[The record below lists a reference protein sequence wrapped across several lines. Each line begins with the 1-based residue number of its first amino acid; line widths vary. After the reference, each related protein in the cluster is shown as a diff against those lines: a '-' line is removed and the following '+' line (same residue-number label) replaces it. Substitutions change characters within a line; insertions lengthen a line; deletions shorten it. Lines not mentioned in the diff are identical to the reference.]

1 MKAKKKSKAK
11 WIIIV
16 VVLAAIAAAVLYLR
30 SQSGNAQ
37 GRQNSNIRSATAE
50 TGTITTV
57 VSGSGILQSL
67 EAEEVTVPTGAEINV
82 ILVEP
87 GQRVAQGDLL
97 ATVDHT
103 SLRSALA
110 DIQGQINSLD
120 SQLERLKSATE
131 SSYIKAGV
139 SGRVKA
145 IYAAEGDSVSAAA
158 AEYGGLML
166 LSLDGKM
173 AVTLPGSAAV
183 AVGDKVT
190 VTLSDGSTK
199 EGAVEKQST
208 NSLTVTLTDNGP
220 AVGDTVTVTAQNGTA
235 LGSGTLE
242 VNSPL
247 VITGYRGVIDNVLV
261 KENSQVYTST
271 NLFQLTNLDHTPE
284 YEQLLSQRQELADDL
299 RKLLLLEQNGYVT
312 APLDGTIQT
321 AELKP
326 VPLLTIAPDDFM
338 TVSINV
344 DELDILSI
352 QLGQEAAV
360 TVGALGDEPVA
371 GTVTAVSTQGTSSNG
386 VTRYAVEVTLPK
398 TERMLAGMNA
408 SVEIVIGR
416 AENCLTIPED
426 ALNQSGANTFVYTDY
441 DPETGALSGETAVTT
456 GASDGVRVEIVSGL
470 TEGTS
475 IYYRYVQ
482 PEDNAG
488 RLMPW

>member
-16 VVLAAIAAAVLYLR
+16 VGLAAIAAAVLYLQ
-30 SQSGNAQ
+30 SQPGNAQ
-37 GRQNSNIRSATAE
+37 DRQNSNIRSATAE

-131 SSYIKAGV
+131 SSYIQAGV

-173 AVTLPGSAAV
+173 AVTLSGSAAV

-190 VTLSDGSTK
+190 VTFSDGSTK
-199 EGAVEKQST
+199 EGAVEEQSV
-208 NSLTVTLTDNGP
+208 NALIITLTDNGP
-220 AVGDTVTVTAQNGTA
+220 AVGDTVTVAAQDGTA

-247 VITGYRGVIDNVLV
+247 MITGYRGAINNVLV
-261 KENSQVYTST
+261 KENSQVNTST
-271 NLFQLTNLDHTPE
+271 NLFQLTNLGHTP
-284 YEQLLSQRQELADDL
+284 
-299 RKLLLLEQNGYVT
+299 
-312 APLDGTIQT
+312 
-321 AELKP
+321 
-326 VPLLTIAPDDFM
+326 
-338 TVSINV
+338 
-344 DELDILSI
+344 
-352 QLGQEAAV
+352 
-360 TVGALGDEPVA
+360 
-371 GTVTAVSTQGTSSNG
+371 
-386 VTRYAVEVTLPK
+386 
-398 TERMLAGMNA
+398 
-408 SVEIVIGR
+408 
-416 AENCLTIPED
+416 
-426 ALNQSGANTFVYTDY
+426 
-441 DPETGALSGETAVTT
+441 
-456 GASDGVRVEIVSGL
+456 
-470 TEGTS
+470 
-475 IYYRYVQ
+475 
-482 PEDNAG
+482 
-488 RLMPW
+488 